1 MENVNTIIL
10 NFEEELKAISKDIKD
25 YELILTIN
33 ASTSSILK
41 ELFTLISKYLKETNA
56 KNKQLLSQQISAKL
70 NSLSKEITI
79 RLLNKDK
86 EIIASVLRKSMYL
99 KKLIEFINEL
109 KKGNFDYKA
118 LSLRIIELLKYAEQ
132 EKKRIIETRDLLKML
147 EKSLNQK
154 LD

>member
-118 LSLRIIELLKYAEQ
+118 LSLRIIELLKYVEQ